1 MRALIQVVNNAS
13 VEIDNKIY
21 SKIDYGYLILVG
33 FSKDDDHKV
42 IDKMVDKIIGLRILP
57 DENNKTN
64 LSILD
69 VNGEI
74 LSVSQF
80 TLYAD
85 TKKGRRPSFVNA
97 SRGEQASNLF
107 DYFNSELN
115 KQVSC
120 VKTGVF
126 GAQMKV
132 KLENNGPFTIYLD
145 SNEL

>member
-1 MRALIQVVNNAS
+1 MRTLIQVVNNAS

-42 IDKMVDKIIGLRILP
+42 IDRMVDKIIGLRILP

-97 SRGEQASNLF
+97 SGGEQASNLF